1 MDCAATAGIWGC
13 VCCNKQTPGC
23 KLLFSSL
30 FKRNHKSLQSILT
43 PVSTFPESGILRYIA
58 GQLQTI
64 PLLRFLNLIPPT
76 LRRLPAPNLSPGLL
90 LQKLLSRLG
99 PVVMQA
105 PPLPRDRVP
114 IARLG
119 DDVAVLAHLD
129 GSVLQDGDAV
139 AVPHCAKEG
148 RAHEGLDF
156 EVVVAGIVD
165 DAAVECFAGT
175 GWWAGE

>member
-1 MDCAATAGIWGC
+1 
-13 VCCNKQTPGC
+13 
-23 KLLFSSL
+23 
-30 FKRNHKSLQSILT
+30 
-43 PVSTFPESGILRYIA
+43 
-58 GQLQTI
+58 
-64 PLLRFLNLIPPT
+64 
-76 LRRLPAPNLSPGLL
+76 
-90 LQKLLSRLG
+90 
-99 PVVMQA
+99 MQA

-139 AVPHCAKEG
+139 AVPHCAEEG

-156 EVVVAGIVD
+156 EVVVAGVVD